1 MSRRNSGRWEQWWP
15 LTCSLKQDMPD
26 KATEGQWE
34 ERRRL
39 AVKALGVNAL
49 GVIKVSRITLTPHT
63 YTD

>member
-15 LTCSLKQDMPD
+15 LTRSLKQDMPD

-34 ERRRL
+34 ERHRL
-39 AVKALGVNAL
+39 VVKALGVNAL